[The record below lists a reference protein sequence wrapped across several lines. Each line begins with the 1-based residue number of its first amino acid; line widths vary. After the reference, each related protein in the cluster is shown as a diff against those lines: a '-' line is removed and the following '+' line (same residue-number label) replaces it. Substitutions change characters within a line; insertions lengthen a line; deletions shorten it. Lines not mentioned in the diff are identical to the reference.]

1 MEPHRGNARRPESGA
16 PAGLLYLRASALRRR
31 RDPAGVRARNER
43 ACGRRPHGARPDAP
57 NGDPA
62 GLDADPPGADAVRA
76 DAHRA
81 DAARPDTHGPDAHG
95 ADADGAEGSRPDPD
109 HAGALDACDR
119 PAVDDDRRLPALA
132 CSRGD
137 RAVGSGRALRLL
149 RPPVVGRFRSAR
161 AQRIRVTVT
170 ELAPVCRHVGVF
182 RLRLH
187 KGRNV
192 VRIPKRFAKPGSYAL
207 VGRAHGDDLFTL
219 HARLVDRRRVRFDA
233 IANVCRLGSATP
245 ELASTSS
252 GADGGGRPT
261 IHAKSATERKQAAP
275 FTPPTHRSHSSPIV
289 RAVSLGDA
297 PTPLKPLLYGLLAVS
312 ILLLGAAALPQHVL
326 VGAGRTGAVIAQ
338 RRGYI
343 AAAGIWLLAVVAVVT
358 IFA

>member
-1 MEPHRGNARRPESGA
+1 
-16 PAGLLYLRASALRRR
+16 
-31 RDPAGVRARNER
+31 
-43 ACGRRPHGARPDAP
+43 
-57 NGDPA
+57 
-62 GLDADPPGADAVRA
+62 
-76 DAHRA
+76 
-81 DAARPDTHGPDAHG
+81 
-95 ADADGAEGSRPDPD
+95 
-109 HAGALDACDR
+109 
-119 PAVDDDRRLPALA
+119 
-132 CSRGD
+132 
-137 RAVGSGRALRLL
+137 
-149 RPPVVGRFRSAR
+149 
-161 AQRIRVTVT
+161 
-170 ELAPVCRHVGVF
+170 
-182 RLRLH
+182 
-187 KGRNV
+187 
-192 VRIPKRFAKPGSYAL
+192 RFAKPGSYAL

-252 GADGGGRPT
+252 GAAGGGRAT

-275 FTPPTHRSHSSPIV
+275 FTPPTTHRSHSSPIV